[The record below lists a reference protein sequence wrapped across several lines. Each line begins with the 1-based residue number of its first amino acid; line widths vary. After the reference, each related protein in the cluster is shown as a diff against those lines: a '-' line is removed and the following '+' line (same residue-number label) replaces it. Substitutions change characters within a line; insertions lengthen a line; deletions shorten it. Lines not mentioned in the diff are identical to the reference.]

1 MKIIGYILAVI
12 GLIAIAISS
21 FKPARTFIEG
31 IIKLPAMLTDTY
43 LLIGG
48 GIVFIIG
55 IFLSMKGGSGKGKQ
69 VPEVPIYHG
78 KNVVGYR
85 RVK

>member
-21 FKPARTFIEG
+21 FKPARTFVEG
-31 IIKLPAMLTDTY
+31 FVKIPAMLTDTY

-48 GIVFIIG
+48 GVIFIIG
-55 IFLSMKGGSGKGKQ
+55 ILLSMKGGSSKGKQ
-69 VPEVPIYHG
+69 SPEVPIYHG